1 MSAVIGTEMRRVI
14 RATAASISSRLM
26 RSPSGRPRLNAIP
39 ALVVARAEKP
49 ASTKMRALPASQA
62 FGRTNIGPSMWRR
75 RNASAFSF
83 MRVAY
88 LLPERSQSVRF
99 ALFLLQTTCISQPA
113 TLPSVAPRWSAA
125 RARAHAIACEKL
137 APNIPGFALAV
148 AVDGQIVWSEAFGYA
163 DLESRQPTTPAT
175 QFRIGSVSKPLTAEA
190 VAQLYDA
197 GKLDLDAPIQ
207 HYVPTFPD
215 KGAVITTR
223 LLAGHLAGIR
233 HYRANEFTL
242 NQRYPTVTAGLAIF
256 QNDSLV
262 APPGT
267 RFSYSTY
274 GFNLISAAV
283 EGASREA
290 FLSYM
295 SRHVF
300 QPLKMTS
307 TAPDK
312 NDSLIPNRTRF
323 YERTATGE
331 FVVAPTVDNSYK
343 WAGGGFISTAED
355 LVRFGSAHLAP
366 GHLKA
371 ATLELLFTP
380 QHTTSGEATPYG
392 IGWFIGTDTLGH
404 RYVYHGGG
412 SVGGTTAFG
421 VDRDSR
427 VVIALVTNLTDA
439 RLDAVQEIRLV
450 FDSAATRP
458 PQPPRP

>member
-1 MSAVIGTEMRRVI
+1 MALAVLMLV
-14 RATAASISSRLM
+14 ALQQTAC
-26 RSPSGRPRLNAIP
+26 
-39 ALVVARAEKP
+39 V
-49 ASTKMRALPASQA
+49 
-62 FGRTNIGPSMWRR
+62 
-75 RNASAFSF
+75 
-83 MRVAY
+83 
-88 LLPERSQSVRF
+88 
-99 ALFLLQTTCISQPA
+99 SQPA
-113 TLPSVAPRWSAA
+113 KLPAVAQRWSAA
-125 RARAHAIACEKL
+125 RARARAIACEKL

-163 DLESRQPTTPAT
+163 DLETKRPTTPAT
-175 QFRIGSVSKPLTAEA
+175 QFRIGSVSKSLTADA
-190 VAQLYDA
+190 VAQLYER
-197 GKLDLDAPIQ
+197 GRLDLDAPIQ
-207 HYVPTFPD
+207 RYVPTFPD

-223 LLAGHLAGIR
+223 LLGGHLAGIR
-233 HYRANEFTL
+233 HYRGSEFTL
-242 NQRYPTVTAGLAIF
+242 NQRFPTVTAGLAIF

-283 EGASREA
+283 EGASGEQ

-295 SRHVF
+295 NSHVF
-300 QPLKMTS
+300 KPLKMTS

-323 YERTATGE
+323 YDRTATGE
-331 FVVAPTVDNSYK
+331 FVLAPTVDNSYK
-343 WAGGGFISTAED
+343 WAGGGFVSTAED

-380 QHTTSGEATPYG
+380 QHTTSGDATPYG
-392 IGWFIGTDTLGH
+392 IGWFIATDTLGH

-439 RLDAVQEIRLV
+439 RLGAAQEIRLV
-450 FDSAATRP
+450 FDSAATAPVRP
-458 PQPPRP
+458 